1 MKLVHISP
9 GASIRMSSTLADTSL
24 LWRRTVV
31 IALLLGE
38 VSPAQVA
45 AASLSHAARSSSS
58 SAAQSVQQGTS
69 PLERVVSLDLRN
81 VRLEAALEE
90 IDRQAHL
97 GLAYTARIVP
107 LDKRVT
113 VKLDSV
119 SAGQALEVVLRGT
132 GVTVTPTAT
141 GSVMLE
147 RPTPNKPTSL
157 RDQEGSMWG
166 RVFDSA
172 TTQPLEGAVIGVK
185 GTSLSAVTN
194 AAGGFLFVHVPA
206 GVQTVT
212 ARHLGYAQS
221 EREVAIIDSQS
232 VHVEFLLRMGM
243 SRLQEVVTTATGKQR
258 RLELG
263 NDITVINADSIV
275 ATQPIANV
283 TQLLEGRVPGLVVQH
298 TSGAPGDPARLRLR
312 GASSAFLNNDP
323 IVIVDGTRV
332 YAAQSD
338 QRSGNLANSGFA
350 APSPLDEIDPHSIET
365 IEVFKGPSAAT
376 LYGADAASGV
386 IVITTKKGKA
396 GPPRWIAS
404 VDRGVTYMPS
414 AYPEMY
420 LRLGHVPWN
429 NTPIPCP
436 ISNSLSGEAATCIAD
451 SVVRFQ
457 TLNNPRLTVLDQ
469 GLRTAATVG
478 VSGGS
483 DALQY
488 SVSGSYDNEVGLVR
502 LPGIEQQRYRTLDGG
517 LDPPDWMQRPQQLK
531 QWGASSR
538 LTAKLGEQAD
548 VSLTAMLSRT
558 DQQRSSLETQIGS
571 LMGTYVDQATG
582 TYYRSQGTILFPANS
597 IVNDYYTRVSDD
609 AMNSTNAVNLNWRPR
624 SWLTASADMGLN
636 FIQRQDEVLL
646 PRGAPVLTQD
656 SVGNAVSGRGSSLVS
671 TVNVRTT
678 ATAPLPWGF
687 HLQAAMGGNYTDQRT
702 ADLSVSGTNLS
713 SGSTSVG
720 QAGHITGVSELHQ
733 EQATFGWYIEPSISQ
748 KRFWLSTGLRLD
760 GGSTFGSHAS
770 LASFPKVSASYLIS
784 DEPFFPFKSL
794 FNTLRLRAAYG
805 HAGVQP
811 GPGDHLRL
819 FRSTSEWNDGQ
830 LVPGATLQT
839 LGNTQLKPER
849 STELEGGFDADLGGD
864 RVSLGVTGY
873 RKTRV
878 DALMSVPLPPSVY
891 GDGPS
896 VLENVGTIRN
906 TGYELTLGTQIVRS
920 DVVSWSAQLQVSH
933 NQNVVVSLGAGVLPF
948 GDANN
953 RVVPGYPLFGR
964 WALPVLGYKDLNTD
978 GVIQSGEVLY
988 GDTAVYLGS
997 SEPNYTA
1004 GLTTTLGFFRSAL
1017 TVSAGFIYENGLT
1030 QVGQFTDLAV
1040 ISRGL
1045 NDPTAS
1051 LGEQAGIASSA
1062 HTSFLNAQTVST
1074 LRFNS
1079 LSVAYNLPTAMAQRI
1094 GARALSVAL
1103 QGTNLGLHT
1112 NYRGLDPNVNSLS
1125 TGNQVIDGGALPMPR
1140 TWQVRVNASY

>member
-31 IALLLGE
+31 IALLLGDML
-38 VSPAQVA
+38 PAQAA
-45 AASLSHAARSSSS
+45 AASPSHTTRSSSR

-132 GVTVTPTAT
+132 GVTATITAT

-147 RPTPNKPTSL
+147 KPASVKATSL
-157 RDQEGSMWG
+157 RDQEGSLWG

-172 TTQPLEGAVIGVK
+172 STQPLEGTIVVVK

-194 AAGGFLFVHVPA
+194 TAGGFLFAHVPV
-206 GVQTVT
+206 GLHTVT
-212 ARHLGYAQS
+212 ARHLGYAQA
-221 EREVAIIDSQS
+221 ERDVAIIDSQS
-232 VHVEFLLRMGM
+232 VHVEFLLKMGM

-275 ATQPIANV
+275 ATQPITSV
-283 TQLLEGRVPGLVVQH
+283 TDLLEGRVPGLVVQH

-323 IVIVDGTRV
+323 IVIVDGIRV
-332 YAAQSD
+332 YSAQSD
-338 QRSGNLANSGFA
+338 QRSSNLASSGFA

-376 LYGADAASGV
+376 LYGADAANGV

-396 GPPRWIAS
+396 GPPRWTAS
-404 VDRGVTYMPS
+404 VDRGVTYMPG

-420 LRLGHVPWN
+420 LRWGHEPWN
-429 NTPIPCP
+429 NTPVPCP
-436 ISNSLSGEAATCIAD
+436 ISNNYSGVPMTCIAD

-457 TLNNPRLTVLDQ
+457 TLNDPRLTVLDQ
-469 GLRTAATVG
+469 GLRTAAAVG

-488 SVSGSYDNEVGLVR
+488 SISGSYDDEVGLVR
-502 LPGIEQQRYRTLDGG
+502 LPGIEQQRYRTLEGG
-517 LDPPDWMQRPQQLK
+517 VNPPDWMQRPQRLT
-531 QWGASSR
+531 QWEASSR
-538 LTAKLGEQAD
+538 LTAKLGEQAN

-558 DQQRSSLETQIGS
+558 NQQRSSLESQLGA
-571 LMGTYVDQATG
+571 LVGTYIDQATG
-582 TYYRSQGTILFPANS
+582 RYFRSNVGSLVPSNS
-597 IVNDYYTRVSDD
+597 IVDDYYTRATDD
-609 AMNSTNAVNLNWRPR
+609 ALQSTNSVNLNWRPR
-624 SWLTASADMGLN
+624 SWLTGSADAGIN
-636 FIQRQDEVLL
+636 VIQRQDAVLL
-646 PRGAPVLTQD
+646 PRGVPILGPD
-656 SVGNAVSGRGSSLVS
+656 VGNAVSGRGSSLVS
-671 TVNVRTT
+671 TVNVQTT
-678 ATAPLPWGF
+678 ATAPLPWGL
-687 HLQAAMGGNYTDQRT
+687 HLQASMGGNYTGQRT
-702 ADLSVSGTNLS
+702 ADLSVSGTDLPLGS
-713 SGSTSVG
+713 SSVG
-720 QAGHITGVSELHQ
+720 QAGHITGVTELRQ
-733 EQATFGWYIEPSISQ
+733 EQATFGWYIAPSINT
-748 KRFWLSTGLRLD
+748 KRLWLSTGYRLD
-760 GGSTFGSHAS
+760 GGTSFGSHTS
-770 LASFPKVSASYLIS
+770 LAGFPKVSASYLIS

-811 GPGDHLRL
+811 GPGDRLRL
-819 FRSTSEWNDGQ
+819 FSPTTEWNDGL
-830 LVPGATLQT
+830 LVPGAVLQT
-839 LGNTQLKPER
+839 LGNTKIKPER
-849 STELEGGFDADLGGD
+849 STELEGGFDADIGGD
-864 RVSLGVTGY
+864 RISFGVTGY

-891 GDGPS
+891 GDAAS
-896 VLENVGTIRN
+896 VLQNIGTIRN

-920 DVVSWSAQLQVSH
+920 DAVSWNAQLQVSH

-948 GDANN
+948 GTNDS

-964 WALPVLGYKDLNTD
+964 WALPVLGYRDLNTD

-988 GDTAVYLGS
+988 GDSAVYLGS

-1004 GLTTTLGFFRSAL
+1004 GLTTTLAFFRSAL
-1017 TVSAGFIYENGLT
+1017 TVSAGFIYESGLT
-1030 QVGQFTDLAV
+1030 QQNQLTQLAAV
-1040 ISRGL
+1040 SRAL
-1045 NDPTAS
+1045 NDPTSS
-1051 LGEQAGIASSA
+1051 LEEQAGTASAPFSN
-1062 HTSFLNAQTVST
+1062 FLNFQTVSM

-1079 LSVAYNLPTAMAQRI
+1079 LSVAYNLPSALAQRLR
-1094 GARALSVAL
+1094 ARALTVAL
-1103 QGTNLGLHT
+1103 QGTNLGLRT
-1112 NYRGLDPNVNSLS
+1112 NYHGLDPNVNSFV
-1125 TGNQVIDGGALPMPR
+1125 TGNGVFDAGALPMPR
-1140 TWQVRVNASY
+1140 TWQIRVNANY